1 MRNNEW
7 DSLEYTV
14 DMLND
19 EQPDQEFSDQ
29 PQEQDT
35 DDKRPRSILYNFI
48 ILTAYTFVLY
58 LFSVYTSVNRPFIY
72 VSGAILLLALL
83 TAVLIRKLESK
94 ATKWMF
100 MLMYM
105 FVQLGVL
112 IQLILHIEPLGY
124 ELDGAAY
131 FFSLSPDE
139 LDIVLEML
147 IQYSLAFVLSIISV
161 LVFKTF
167 MKRSATMRLAL
178 ILTIISAALYIAT
191 IAFGSSIG
199 GTRVSIVIGGIS
211 IQPGEIL
218 KYVYCIIIGIILSGE
233 GDIMQRRVKLA
244 SLVTIMFLMFMVLQ
258 GEFGTFQV
266 VALSYFMVVICYM
279 GRKGIVRLVAF
290 VAGAGAVGL
299 GLYYANQFIFKI
311 SFLTTQFDKIFNR
324 FRVWLDPSF
333 DINGAGY
340 QMHQAMQRI
349 YQAGW
354 FGQYGGR
361 NTIFAAENDLVIV
374 SIIYAFG
381 MITAIVIAAAFVI
394 MAINQLRVVSRAEN
408 SRLKVMAAMASAII
422 FSQVFFNIGGAT
434 GVLPLSGI
442 TLPFLSKGGSSIVSV
457 SLMMTLVFM
466 LAATKE
472 RGGFI
477 DEEACRYK
485 DDVRAYGGGNS
496 SGDTAD
502 CGDDI

>member
-1 MRNNEW
+1 MRNRESDNL
-7 DSLEYTV
+7 DFTIDV
-14 DMLND
+14 FD
-19 EQPDQEFSDQ
+19 EEDY
-29 PQEQDT
+29 EQDGSEHPREQET
-35 DDKRPRSILYNFI
+35 DKKRPRSIFYNFLT
-48 ILTAYTFVLY
+48 LTAYTFVLY

-72 VSGAILLLALL
+72 VSGAILLFALL
-83 TAVLIRKLESK
+83 TAVLLRKLESK

-105 FVQLGVL
+105 FIQFGVL
-112 IQLILHIEPLGY
+112 IQLVLHIEPLGY
-124 ELDGAAY
+124 ELGGVGY
-131 FFSLSPDE
+131 FFSLSADE

-167 MKRSATMRLAL
+167 MKRTATMRLAL
-178 ILTIISAALYIAT
+178 VLTIISALVYIAT
-191 IAFGSSIG
+191 IVFGSSIG

-218 KYVYCIIIGIILSGE
+218 KYLYCIIIGIILSGE
-233 GDIMQRRVKLA
+233 GEIMQRRVRLA
-244 SLVTIMFLMFMVLQ
+244 SIVTIMFLMFMVLQ

-279 GRKGIVRLVAF
+279 GRRGIVRLIAF
-290 VAGAGAVGL
+290 VAGAGAVGV

-324 FRVWLDPSF
+324 FRVWLDPGF

-340 QMHQAMQRI
+340 QMHRAMQKI

-381 MITAIVIAAAFVI
+381 MITAILIAAAFVI

-408 SRLKVMAAMASAII
+408 SRLKIMAAMASAII

-466 LAATKE
+466 LAVTKE

-485 DDVRAYGGGNS
+485 DDVRAYGGGDS